1 MLTRL
6 VRFLLLAVTCGC
18 VQASAHAAA
27 QSGATQTASQVVDP
41 KIEALAKQWLRRSET
56 GNPDRRQLSAPM
68 NAFLT
73 PALIRQG
80 AAQLGRLG
88 SPTAFSYIG
97 SQSSAPDTSYQ
108 FVATFRTVRL
118 NWLMSVDPNGK
129 IDGLSFWPYHP
140 KVHMHEG
147 QLLAALRTELQ
158 RDSAAGRFTG
168 AVLVAKD
175 GKSIFAHAYGLAD
188 RERSIPNTLKTRFR
202 IGSMNKMFTA
212 VAVLQLVQAGKLGL
226 RDPLGKYLTN
236 YPNKDV
242 ASKVTIQDLLT
253 HTGGTGDFFGPQ
265 FDTHRLALRT
275 LGDYVKLFGNRALA
289 FKPGSRFEYSN
300 YGFILLGVII
310 EKASGE
316 DYYDYVRQ
324 HVYVPAGMMSTGSEP
339 ESATVPDRSVGYM
352 HVGSK
357 WQTNAQKLSYR
368 GSSAGG
374 GYSTVGD
381 LLSFA
386 NALQA
391 DKLLNAHY
399 TQLLTTGQVTMPTSL
414 PDNPRRYAL
423 GFGDQKIN
431 GERCFGHNGG
441 APGMSGDLAI
451 CPGRG
456 YIIAVLANMDP
467 PAADSISEFVLNRL
481 P

>member
-1 MLTRL
+1 
-6 VRFLLLAVTCGC
+6 
-18 VQASAHAAA
+18 
-27 QSGATQTASQVVDP
+27 
-41 KIEALAKQWLRRSET
+41 
-56 GNPDRRQLSAPM
+56 
-68 NAFLT
+68 
-73 PALIRQG
+73 
-80 AAQLGRLG
+80 
-88 SPTAFSYIG
+88 
-97 SQSSAPDTSYQ
+97 
-108 FVATFRTVRL
+108 
-118 NWLMSVDPNGK
+118 
-129 IDGLSFWPYHP
+129 
-140 KVHMHEG
+140 
-147 QLLAALRTELQ
+147 
-158 RDSAAGRFTG
+158 
-168 AVLVAKD
+168 
-175 GKSIFAHAYGLAD
+175 
-188 RERSIPNTLKTRFR
+188 
-202 IGSMNKMFTA
+202 
-212 VAVLQLVQAGKLGL
+212 
-226 RDPLGKYLTN
+226 
-236 YPNKDV
+236 
-242 ASKVTIQDLLT
+242 
-253 HTGGTGDFFGPQ
+253 
-265 FDTHRLALRT
+265 
-275 LGDYVKLFGNRALA
+275 
-289 FKPGSRFEYSN
+289 
-300 YGFILLGVII
+300 LLGVII

-399 TQLLTTGQVTMPTSL
+399 TQLLTTGQVTMPTSF